1 MTSMKCMAAL
11 TAIATSVGVY
21 AFAQE
26 HQHDPAQHAAHQQEM
41 NARGE
46 KAMGFSQTAT
56 THHFVLLPDG
66 GYVQATAN
74 SKDDNKSVEQ
84 IRAHL
89 FDIKKRFA
97 SGDFSAPE
105 LTHNLVP
112 PGTEEM
118 QKLKADISYQVEH
131 IESGGRLRMRSK
143 NSKAVAAIH
152 EFLKFQIE
160 DHGTGDPTAV
170 QKH

>member
-1 MTSMKCMAAL
+1 MRRILAATILVGSM
-11 TAIATSVGVY
+11 AIYVA
-21 AFAQE
+21 AQE

-74 SKDDNKSVEQ
+74 SKDDSKTVEQ

-105 LTHNLVP
+105 LTHGKVP
-112 PGTEEM
+112 PGVDQM
-118 QKLKADISYQVEH
+118 QKLKADLTYNVEH
-131 IESGGRLRMRSK
+131 IEGGGRLRIVSK
-143 NSKAVAAIH
+143 NPKAVAAVH

-160 DHGTGDPTAV
+160 DHETGDPTAV
-170 QKH
+170 QKQ

>member
-1 MTSMKCMAAL
+1 MRRILVATILVGSMVIYVA
-11 TAIATSVGVY
+11 
-21 AFAQE
+21 AQE
-26 HQHDPAQHAAHQQEM
+26 YQHDPAQHAAHQQEM

-56 THHFVLLPDG
+56 THHFVLLPNG

-105 LTHNLVP
+105 LTHAQVP
-112 PGTEEM
+112 PGTDKMREF
-118 QKLKADISYQVEH
+118 KSDIGYSVQH
-131 IESGGRLRMRSK
+131 IDAGGRLRITSK
-143 NSKAVAAIH
+143 NPKAVAAVH

-170 QKH
+170 QKQ

>member
-1 MTSMKCMAAL
+1 MRRILVATILVGSM
-11 TAIATSVGVY
+11 AIYVA
-21 AFAQE
+21 AQE

-74 SKDDNKSVEQ
+74 SKDDSKNVEQ

-105 LTHNLVP
+105 LTHAQVP
-112 PGTEEM
+112 PGTDKMREF
-118 QKLKADISYQVEH
+118 KSDIGYSVQH
-131 IESGGRLRMRSK
+131 IDAGGRLRIASK
-143 NSKAVAAIH
+143 NPKAVAAVH

-170 QKH
+170 QKQ

>member
-1 MTSMKCMAAL
+1 MRRILVATILVGSM
-11 TAIATSVGVY
+11 AIYVA
-21 AFAQE
+21 AQE

-84 IRAHL
+84 IRATCSTS
-89 FDIKKRFA
+89 R
-97 SGDFSAPE
+97 SGSQAETFP
-105 LTHNLVP
+105 LPN
-112 PGTEEM
+112 
-118 QKLKADISYQVEH
+118 
-131 IESGGRLRMRSK
+131 
-143 NSKAVAAIH
+143 
-152 EFLKFQIE
+152 
-160 DHGTGDPTAV
+160 
-170 QKH
+170 

>member
-1 MTSMKCMAAL
+1 MRRILVATILVGSM
-11 TAIATSVGVY
+11 AIYVA
-21 AFAQE
+21 AQE

-74 SKDDNKSVEQ
+74 SKDDSKTVEQ

-105 LTHNLVP
+105 LTHGKVL
-112 PGTEEM
+112 PGVDQM
-118 QKLKADISYQVEH
+118 QKLKADLTYDVEH
-131 IESGGRLRMRSK
+131 IEGGGRLRIASK
-143 NSKAVAAIH
+143 NPKAVAAIH

-160 DHGTGDPTAV
+160 GHETGDPTAV
-170 QKH
+170 QK

>member
-1 MTSMKCMAAL
+1 MRRILVATILVGSM
-11 TAIATSVGVY
+11 AIYVA
-21 AFAQE
+21 AQE

-74 SKDDNKSVEQ
+74 SKDDSKTVEQ

-97 SGDFSAPE
+97 AGDFSAPE
-105 LTHNLVP
+105 LTHAQVP
-112 PGTEEM
+112 PGTDQM
-118 QKLKADISYQVEH
+118 QKLKADLTYDVEH
-131 IESGGRLRMRSK
+131 IEGGGRLRIASK
-143 NSKAVAAIH
+143 NPKAVAAVH

-170 QKH
+170 QKQ

>member
-1 MTSMKCMAAL
+1 MRRILVTTILVGSMTIYV
-11 TAIATSVGVY
+11 T
-21 AFAQE
+21 AQE

-105 LTHNLVP
+105 LTHDRVP
-112 PGTEEM
+112 PGTGEM
-118 QKLKADISYQVEH
+118 QELKADISYQVEH
-131 IESGGRLRMRSK
+131 IEGGGRLRIVSK
-143 NSKAVAAIH
+143 NPKAVAAVH

-170 QKH
+170 QKQ